1 MCLNKPF
8 AAMSDE
14 EINYSAYRSWLPF
27 TDIMKKHDGTDYSP
41 TTLCC
46 TTAVQVLTSTAPALV
61 FWRPY
66 ANWNLAA
73 PVGDHE
79 AVSANWSI

>member
-1 MCLNKPF
+1 MHLFVNLIYKVKRF
-8 AAMSDE
+8 ILS
-14 EINYSAYRSWLPF
+14 NAY
-27 TDIMKKHDGTDYSP
+27 
-41 TTLCC
+41 
-46 TTAVQVLTSTAPALV
+46 AAPALV

-79 AVSANWSI
+79 AISAKIIQHGWGKPTYRQQSASTACFKRSDRRPRGKC